1 MDSSLVGFVRILRSH
16 DLRVSPA
23 ETLDA
28 MAAMEAL
35 GYGDRQQ
42 LRDGLAATLAKSR
55 REEAIFDVL
64 FERYFDHSAG
74 DFAAAGRLADADPA
88 ADPNADPDAEA
99 AAGNTAANAA
109 AKERGSSA
117 DTAPASIGEASD
129 GRGGGSGDPVLDRAA
144 MRSEAVRELLASPL
158 MQALQGGQRGEL
170 SARLRRAGRDA
181 GIDAIRLF
189 TQKGQY
195 TRRILSAMDEDQLRG
210 AIIDLERRGDP
221 ALDRLRSYRDLLR
234 EQVRDYVDAQYL
246 LHAEG
251 HNRQFMDDVLAKTRL
266 SNIEQHYTVRVRE
279 LVQRMARKLASR
291 HSPRPRRRGR
301 LDMART
307 LRAGIPH
314 DGVLM
319 QTHWRQR
326 RRDRAQV
333 LALCDVSGS
342 VAAYAKFLLIF
353 LYSLQDVLPRMRSF
367 AFSSHLGEVSG
378 LFEEEPIERAV
389 ELVNWR
395 YGGATDY
402 GASLRDFARLALN
415 DINRH
420 TSVIILGDARN
431 NRGDPELPIMQSI
444 YQRSKQ
450 VIWLNPE
457 SRRAWG
463 TGDSEMHRYL
473 STCHLAAECH
483 NLRQLEKLVDQ
494 LLRSVH

>member
-28 MAAMEAL
+28 MAAAEAL
-35 GYGDRQQ
+35 GFGDRER
-42 LRDGLAATLAKSR
+42 LRDGLAATLVKSR
-55 REEAIFDVL
+55 REEEIFRVL

-74 DFAAAGRLADADPA
+74 DFAGAGAFGEGEREGDGEESTTEPPPATEAAG
-88 ADPNADPDAEA
+88 
-99 AAGNTAANAA
+99 
-109 AKERGSSA
+109 
-117 DTAPASIGEASD
+117 D
-129 GRGGGSGDPVLDRAA
+129 GQGGGASGESGESGDPILNRAA
-144 MRSEAVRELLASPL
+144 TESDTLRELLASPL
-158 MQALQGGQRGEL
+158 MQALLGGKRGEL

-181 GIDAIRLF
+181 GIDDIRLF

-195 TRRILSAMDEDQLRG
+195 ARRILTAMGEEQLRG
-210 AIIDLERRGDP
+210 AVIDLERREDP
-221 ALDRLRSYRDLLR
+221 AIDRLRSYRDLLR

-266 SNIEQHYTVRVRE
+266 SNIEQHYTARVRE

-291 HSPRPRRRGR
+291 HRPRQQPRRRGR

-307 LRAGIPH
+307 LRAGIPN

-319 QTHWRQR
+319 RTHWRQR
-326 RRDRAQV
+326 RKDRAQV

-378 LFEEEPIERAV
+378 LFEEEPLERAV

-473 STCHLAAECH
+473 STCHFAAECH
-483 NLRQLEKLVDQ
+483 NLRQLEKVVDQ
-494 LLRSVH
+494 LLRSVR